1 MISINEEDRGK
12 LISLYETHQR
22 YHTELNN
29 ILGVLDAADEERR
42 AAVESIKSLDKDD
55 PQFTKLLLDLDESM
69 DNILCV
75 LKDAWAEHKNL
86 VLVIQQTEAETK
98 QFMDELAD
106 KYGEEIKDINI
117 LNSIINGK

>member
-1 MISINEEDRGK
+1 MVSINEEDRGK
-12 LISLYETHQR
+12 LVALYEKHQR
-22 YHTELNN
+22 YHTELKN
-29 ILGVLDAADEERR
+29 ILDVLDAAYEERR

-86 VLVIQQTEAETK
+86 ALVIQQTEEETK

>member
-1 MISINEEDRGK
+1 MISINEEDKGK
-12 LISLYETHQR
+12 LVALYEKHQR

-29 ILGVLDAADEERR
+29 ILDILDAADKERR